1 MSELRLFT
9 AVENVPLFLENDFIQ
24 QLLLVKR
31 FRLMSDVGYVAVFQY
46 LFSFILRFLNDVIKI
61 LKDKQLILHGLS
73 FNQQVLNISNN
84 ICRA

>member
-1 MSELRLFT
+1 
-9 AVENVPLFLENDFIQ
+9 
-24 QLLLVKR
+24 
-31 FRLMSDVGYVAVFQY
+31 MSDVGYVAVFQY